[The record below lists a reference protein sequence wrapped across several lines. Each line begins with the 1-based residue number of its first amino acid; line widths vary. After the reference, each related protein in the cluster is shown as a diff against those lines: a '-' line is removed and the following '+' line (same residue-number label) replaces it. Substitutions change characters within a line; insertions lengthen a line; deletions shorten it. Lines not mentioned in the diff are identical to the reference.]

1 MPSKSVWKGH
11 LASLMGLQRDISRT
25 KFSAYLL
32 LLFISV
38 LLIVDLILE
47 LTRQSGLNIGPFKTQ
62 TGEKRW
68 FLERAKR
75 EVGETTTLTAVIL
88 LTVVHLPGPD

>member
-1 MPSKSVWKGH
+1 
-11 LASLMGLQRDISRT
+11 MGPERDILGT
-25 KFSAYLL
+25 KFSAYFL
-32 LLFISV
+32 LLFISG
-38 LLIVDLILE
+38 LLIVDLVVE
-47 LTRQSGLNIGPFKTQ
+47 LTRQSGLNIGPSKTQ

-68 FLERAKR
+68 FLERDKR